1 MSSDIKIKVQSFG
14 RFLSNMVMP
23 NIGAFIAWG
32 IITAL
37 FIPTGWLPNET
48 LAKLVGPMITY
59 LLPLLIGYT
68 GGKLV
73 GGERGG
79 VVGAI
84 TTMGVI
90 VGADMPMF
98 LGSMIAGPLGGW
110 CIKHFDRWV
119 DGKIKSGFE
128 MLVNNFSAGIIGMI
142 LAILAFLGIGPI
154 VEALSK
160 MLAAG
165 VNFMVVHDMLPL
177 ASIFVEPAKI
187 LFLNNA
193 INHGIFSPLG
203 IQQSHE
209 LGKSIFFLIEANPGP
224 GMGVLL
230 AYMFFGR
237 GSAKQSAGGAAII
250 HFLGGIHEIY
260 FPYVLMNPRLILA
273 VILGGMTGVF
283 TLTILG
289 GGLVSPASPGSILA
303 VLAMTPKGA
312 YFANIAGVCAA
323 MAVSFVV
330 SAILLKTS
338 KVKEEDDI
346 EAATRRMQDMKAESK
361 GASPLSAGDVTN
373 DLSHV
378 RKIIVACD
386 AGVFMSSDI
395 KIKVQSFGRFL
406 SNMVMP
412 NIGAFIAWGIITALF
427 IPTGWLPNETL
438 AKLVGPMITYL
449 LPLLIGYTGGKLVGG
464 ERGGVVGAIT
474 TMGVIVGADMPM
486 FLGSMIAGPLGGW
499 CIKHFD
505 RWVDGK
511 IKSGFEMLVNNF
523 SAGIIGMILAILAF
537 LGIGPIV
544 EALSKMLAAG
554 VNFMVVHD
562 MLPLASIFVE
572 PAKIL
577 FLNNA
582 INHGIFSPLGIQQSH
597 ELGKSI
603 FFLIE
608 ANPGPGMGVL
618 LAYMFFGRG
627 SAKQSAGGAAI
638 IHFLGGIHEIYFPY
652 VLMNPRLILA
662 VILGGMTGVFTLT
675 ILGGGLVSP
684 ASPGSILA
692 VLAMTPKG
700 AYFANI
706 AGVCAAMAVSFV
718 VSAIL
723 LKTSKVKEEDDIEA
737 ATRRMQDMKAESKG
751 ASPLSAGDVTNDLSH
766 VRKII
771 VACDAGMGSSA
782 MGAGVLRKKIQDAG
796 LSQISV
802 TNSAIN
808 NLPPDVDL
816 VITHRDLTERAMRQ
830 VPQAQHISLTNFLDS
845 GLYTSLTERLVAAQR
860 HTANEEKVK
869 DSLKDSFDDSSAN
882 LFKLGA
888 ENIFL
893 GRKAATK
900 EEAIRFA
907 GEQLVK
913 GGYVEPEYV
922 QAMLDREK
930 LTPTYLGESIAVP
943 HGTVEAKD
951 RVLKTGVVFCQ
962 YPEGVRFGEEED
974 DIARLVIG
982 IAARN
987 NEHIQVI
994 TSLTNALDD
1003 ESVIERL
1010 AHTTSVDE
1018 VLELLAGR
1026 K

>member
-37 FIPTGWLPNET
+37 FIPTGWLPSET

-68 GGKLV
+68 GGKLI

-98 LGSMIAGPLGGW
+98 LGAMIAGPLGGW
-110 CIKHFDRWV
+110 AIKHFDSWV

-142 LAILAFLGIGPI
+142 LAILAFLGIGPA
-154 VEALSK
+154 VEVLSK
-160 MLAAG
+160 ILAAG

-283 TLTILG
+283 TLTILN

-312 YFANIAGVCAA
+312 YFANIAAIVAA

-346 EAATRRMQDMKAESK
+346 DAATRRMHDMKAESK
-361 GASPLSAGDVTN
+361 GAATPLSAGN
-373 DLSHV
+373 
-378 RKIIVACD
+378 VA
-386 AGVFMSSDI
+386 
-395 KIKVQSFGRFL
+395 
-406 SNMVMP
+406 
-412 NIGAFIAWGIITALF
+412 
-427 IPTGWLPNETL
+427 
-438 AKLVGPMITYL
+438 
-449 LPLLIGYTGGKLVGG
+449 
-464 ERGGVVGAIT
+464 
-474 TMGVIVGADMPM
+474 
-486 FLGSMIAGPLGGW
+486 
-499 CIKHFD
+499 
-505 RWVDGK
+505 
-511 IKSGFEMLVNNF
+511 
-523 SAGIIGMILAILAF
+523 
-537 LGIGPIV
+537 
-544 EALSKMLAAG
+544 
-554 VNFMVVHD
+554 
-562 MLPLASIFVE
+562 
-572 PAKIL
+572 
-577 FLNNA
+577 
-582 INHGIFSPLGIQQSH
+582 
-597 ELGKSI
+597 
-603 FFLIE
+603 
-608 ANPGPGMGVL
+608 
-618 LAYMFFGRG
+618 
-627 SAKQSAGGAAI
+627 
-638 IHFLGGIHEIYFPY
+638 
-652 VLMNPRLILA
+652 
-662 VILGGMTGVFTLT
+662 
-675 ILGGGLVSP
+675 
-684 ASPGSILA
+684 
-692 VLAMTPKG
+692 
-700 AYFANI
+700 
-706 AGVCAAMAVSFV
+706 
-718 VSAIL
+718 
-723 LKTSKVKEEDDIEA
+723 
-737 ATRRMQDMKAESKG
+737 
-751 ASPLSAGDVTNDLSH
+751 NDLSH

-782 MGAGVLRKKIQDAG
+782 MGAGVLRKKVQDAG
-796 LSQISV
+796 LSAISV
-802 TNSAIN
+802 TNCAIN

-845 GLYTSLTERLVAAQR
+845 GLYSSLTERLVAAQR
-860 HTANEEKVK
+860 HEDNEVKVR
-869 DSLKDSFDDSSAN
+869 DSLKDSFDAKDTN

-888 ENIFL
+888 DNIFL
-893 GRKAATK
+893 GCKAATK
-900 EEAIRFA
+900 EEAILFA

-943 HGTVEAKD
+943 HGTIEAKD

-962 YPEGVRFGEEED
+962 YPQGVRFGEEED

-987 NEHIQVI
+987 NEHIHVI

-1010 AHTTSVDE
+1010 IHATSVDE
-1018 VLELLAGR
+1018 VLALLAGN
-1026 K
+1026 KA

>member
-1 MSSDIKIKVQSFG
+1 MSSDFKIKVQSFG

-68 GGKLV
+68 GGRLV
-73 GGERGG
+73 GGDRGG

-98 LGSMIAGPLGGW
+98 LGAMIAGPLGGW
-110 CIKHFDRWV
+110 AIKKFDVWV

-142 LAILAFLGIGPI
+142 LAILAFLGIGPA
-154 VEALSK
+154 VEVLSK
-160 MLAAG
+160 LLAAG
-165 VNFMVVHDMLPL
+165 VNFMVAHDMLPL

-203 IQQSHE
+203 IQQSHD

-283 TLTILG
+283 TLSVLG

-312 YFANIAGVCAA
+312 YFANIAAICAA

-346 EAATRRMQDMKAESK
+346 EAATRRMQDMKSQSK
-361 GASPLSAGDVTN
+361 GVAATPLAAGDV
-373 DLSHV
+373 S
-378 RKIIVACD
+378 
-386 AGVFMSSDI
+386 
-395 KIKVQSFGRFL
+395 
-406 SNMVMP
+406 
-412 NIGAFIAWGIITALF
+412 
-427 IPTGWLPNETL
+427 
-438 AKLVGPMITYL
+438 
-449 LPLLIGYTGGKLVGG
+449 
-464 ERGGVVGAIT
+464 
-474 TMGVIVGADMPM
+474 
-486 FLGSMIAGPLGGW
+486 
-499 CIKHFD
+499 
-505 RWVDGK
+505 
-511 IKSGFEMLVNNF
+511 
-523 SAGIIGMILAILAF
+523 
-537 LGIGPIV
+537 
-544 EALSKMLAAG
+544 
-554 VNFMVVHD
+554 
-562 MLPLASIFVE
+562 
-572 PAKIL
+572 
-577 FLNNA
+577 
-582 INHGIFSPLGIQQSH
+582 
-597 ELGKSI
+597 
-603 FFLIE
+603 
-608 ANPGPGMGVL
+608 
-618 LAYMFFGRG
+618 
-627 SAKQSAGGAAI
+627 
-638 IHFLGGIHEIYFPY
+638 
-652 VLMNPRLILA
+652 
-662 VILGGMTGVFTLT
+662 
-675 ILGGGLVSP
+675 
-684 ASPGSILA
+684 
-692 VLAMTPKG
+692 
-700 AYFANI
+700 
-706 AGVCAAMAVSFV
+706 
-718 VSAIL
+718 
-723 LKTSKVKEEDDIEA
+723 
-737 ATRRMQDMKAESKG
+737 
-751 ASPLSAGDVTNDLSH
+751 NDLSH

-782 MGAGVLRKKIQDAG
+782 MGAGVLRKKVADAG

-808 NLPPDVDL
+808 SLPPDVDL

-860 HTANEEKVK
+860 HENNEVKVRT
-869 DSLKDSFDDSSAN
+869 SLQDSFDESNSH
-882 LFKLGA
+882 LFRLGA

-893 GRKAATK
+893 GRTASHK

-913 GGYVEPEYV
+913 GGYVQPEYV
-922 QAMLDREK
+922 EAMLEREK

-962 YPEGVRFGEEED
+962 YPAGVRFGEEED

-1003 ESVIERL
+1003 ETVIERL
-1010 AHTTSVDE
+1010 ANTTSVEE
-1018 VLELLAGR
+1018 VLALLN

>member
-1 MSSDIKIKVQSFG
+1 MSSDFKIKVQSFG

-68 GGKLV
+68 GGRLV
-73 GGERGG
+73 GGDRGG

-98 LGSMIAGPLGGW
+98 LGAMIAGPLGGW
-110 CIKHFDRWV
+110 AIKKFDVWV

-142 LAILAFLGIGPI
+142 LAILAFLGIGPA
-154 VEALSK
+154 VEVLSK
-160 MLAAG
+160 LLAAG
-165 VNFMVVHDMLPL
+165 VNFMVAHDMLPL

-203 IQQSHE
+203 IQQSHD

-283 TLTILG
+283 TLSVLG

-312 YFANIAGVCAA
+312 YFANIAAICAA
-323 MAVSFVV
+323 MAVSFVA

-338 KVKEEDDI
+338 KVKEDDI
-346 EAATRRMQDMKAESK
+346 EAATRRMHDMKAESK
-361 GASPLSAGDVTN
+361 GATPLAAGDV
-373 DLSHV
+373 S
-378 RKIIVACD
+378 
-386 AGVFMSSDI
+386 
-395 KIKVQSFGRFL
+395 
-406 SNMVMP
+406 
-412 NIGAFIAWGIITALF
+412 
-427 IPTGWLPNETL
+427 
-438 AKLVGPMITYL
+438 
-449 LPLLIGYTGGKLVGG
+449 
-464 ERGGVVGAIT
+464 
-474 TMGVIVGADMPM
+474 
-486 FLGSMIAGPLGGW
+486 
-499 CIKHFD
+499 
-505 RWVDGK
+505 
-511 IKSGFEMLVNNF
+511 
-523 SAGIIGMILAILAF
+523 
-537 LGIGPIV
+537 
-544 EALSKMLAAG
+544 
-554 VNFMVVHD
+554 
-562 MLPLASIFVE
+562 
-572 PAKIL
+572 
-577 FLNNA
+577 
-582 INHGIFSPLGIQQSH
+582 
-597 ELGKSI
+597 
-603 FFLIE
+603 
-608 ANPGPGMGVL
+608 
-618 LAYMFFGRG
+618 
-627 SAKQSAGGAAI
+627 
-638 IHFLGGIHEIYFPY
+638 
-652 VLMNPRLILA
+652 
-662 VILGGMTGVFTLT
+662 
-675 ILGGGLVSP
+675 
-684 ASPGSILA
+684 
-692 VLAMTPKG
+692 
-700 AYFANI
+700 
-706 AGVCAAMAVSFV
+706 
-718 VSAIL
+718 
-723 LKTSKVKEEDDIEA
+723 
-737 ATRRMQDMKAESKG
+737 
-751 ASPLSAGDVTNDLSH
+751 NDLSH

-782 MGAGVLRKKIQDAG
+782 MGAGVLRKKVQDAG
-796 LSQISV
+796 LTNISV

-808 NLPPDVDL
+808 SLPPDVDL

-845 GLYTSLTERLVAAQR
+845 GLYASLTERLVAAQR
-860 HTANEEKVK
+860 HEDNEVKVRT
-869 DSLKDSFDDSSAN
+869 SLQDSFDESNAH

-893 GRKAATK
+893 GRTATNK

-913 GGYVEPEYV
+913 GGYVQPEYV
-922 QAMLDREK
+922 EAMLEREK

-962 YPEGVRFGEEED
+962 YPDGVRFGEEED

-1003 ESVIERL
+1003 ETVIERL
-1010 AHTTSVDE
+1010 ANTTSVEE
-1018 VLELLAGR
+1018 VLTLLN

>member
-1 MSSDIKIKVQSFG
+1 MSSDIKIRVQSFG

-37 FIPTGWLPNET
+37 FIPTGWLPSET

-68 GGKLV
+68 GGRLI
-73 GGERGG
+73 GGDRGG

-98 LGSMIAGPLGGW
+98 LGAMIAGPLGGW
-110 CIKHFDRWV
+110 AIKHFDAWV

-142 LAILAFLGIGPI
+142 LAILAFMGIGPA
-154 VEALSK
+154 VEVLSK
-160 MLAAG
+160 VLAAG

-224 GMGVLL
+224 GMGVLM

-237 GSAKQSAGGAAII
+237 GNAKQSAGGAAII

-283 TLTILG
+283 TLTLLN

-312 YFANIAGVCAA
+312 YFANIAAIVAA
-323 MAVSFVV
+323 TAVSFVV

-346 EAATRRMQDMKAESK
+346 EAAARRMAEMKAESK
-361 GASPLSAGDVTN
+361 GATAPLA
-373 DLSHV
+373 
-378 RKIIVACD
+378 
-386 AGVFMSSDI
+386 
-395 KIKVQSFGRFL
+395 
-406 SNMVMP
+406 
-412 NIGAFIAWGIITALF
+412 
-427 IPTGWLPNETL
+427 
-438 AKLVGPMITYL
+438 
-449 LPLLIGYTGGKLVGG
+449 
-464 ERGGVVGAIT
+464 VGA
-474 TMGVIVGADMPM
+474 G
-486 FLGSMIAGPLGGW
+486 
-499 CIKHFD
+499 
-505 RWVDGK
+505 
-511 IKSGFEMLVNNF
+511 
-523 SAGIIGMILAILAF
+523 
-537 LGIGPIV
+537 
-544 EALSKMLAAG
+544 LS
-554 VNFMVVHD
+554 
-562 MLPLASIFVE
+562 
-572 PAKIL
+572 
-577 FLNNA
+577 
-582 INHGIFSPLGIQQSH
+582 
-597 ELGKSI
+597 
-603 FFLIE
+603 
-608 ANPGPGMGVL
+608 
-618 LAYMFFGRG
+618 
-627 SAKQSAGGAAI
+627 
-638 IHFLGGIHEIYFPY
+638 
-652 VLMNPRLILA
+652 
-662 VILGGMTGVFTLT
+662 
-675 ILGGGLVSP
+675 
-684 ASPGSILA
+684 
-692 VLAMTPKG
+692 
-700 AYFANI
+700 
-706 AGVCAAMAVSFV
+706 
-718 VSAIL
+718 
-723 LKTSKVKEEDDIEA
+723 
-737 ATRRMQDMKAESKG
+737 
-751 ASPLSAGDVTNDLSH
+751 NDLSH

-782 MGAGVLRKKIQDAG
+782 MGAGVLRKKVNDAG
-796 LSQISV
+796 LKNISV
-802 TNSAIN
+802 TNCAIN
-808 NLPPDVDL
+808 SLPDDVDL

-845 GLYTSLTERLVAAQR
+845 SLYANLTERLVAS
-860 HTANEEKVK
+860 HNLSEKEVK
-869 DSLKDSFDDSSAN
+869 VMSSLEDSFVADEEM
-882 LFKLGA
+882 LFRLGA
-888 ENIFL
+888 GNVFL
-893 GRKAATK
+893 GLTAATK

-907 GEQLVK
+907 GEQLVN
-913 GGYVEPEYV
+913 GGYVQPEYV
-922 QAMLDREK
+922 DAMFEREK
-930 LTPTYLGESIAVP
+930 LTPTYLGEGIAVP

-962 YPEGVRFGEEED
+962 YPHGVHFGEESD

-1003 ESVIERL
+1003 ESVIDRL
-1010 AHTTSVDE
+1010 ANTTSVQE
-1018 VLELLAGR
+1018 VLDLLAG
-1026 K
+1026 KK

>member
-1 MSSDIKIKVQSFG
+1 MSSDIKIRVQSFG

-98 LGSMIAGPLGGW
+98 LGSMIAGPLGGY
-110 CIKHFDRWV
+110 CIKKFDAAV

-142 LAILAFLGIGPI
+142 LAILAFLGIGPA
-154 VEALSK
+154 VEVLSHI
-160 MLAAG
+160 LASG
-165 VNFMVVHDMLPL
+165 VNFMVAHDMLPL

-203 IQQSHE
+203 IQQSHD

-237 GSAKQSAGGAAII
+237 GSAMQAAGGAAII

-283 TLTILG
+283 TLTILN

-312 YFANIAGVCAA
+312 YFANIAAIVAA
-323 MAVSFVV
+323 TAVSFIV

-346 EAATRRMQDMKAESK
+346 DAATRRMQDMKAQSK
-361 GASPLSAGDVTN
+361 GATAPQASGDVT
-373 DLSHV
+373 
-378 RKIIVACD
+378 
-386 AGVFMSSDI
+386 G
-395 KIKVQSFGRFL
+395 
-406 SNMVMP
+406 
-412 NIGAFIAWGIITALF
+412 
-427 IPTGWLPNETL
+427 
-438 AKLVGPMITYL
+438 
-449 LPLLIGYTGGKLVGG
+449 
-464 ERGGVVGAIT
+464 
-474 TMGVIVGADMPM
+474 
-486 FLGSMIAGPLGGW
+486 
-499 CIKHFD
+499 
-505 RWVDGK
+505 
-511 IKSGFEMLVNNF
+511 
-523 SAGIIGMILAILAF
+523 
-537 LGIGPIV
+537 
-544 EALSKMLAAG
+544 
-554 VNFMVVHD
+554 
-562 MLPLASIFVE
+562 
-572 PAKIL
+572 
-577 FLNNA
+577 
-582 INHGIFSPLGIQQSH
+582 
-597 ELGKSI
+597 
-603 FFLIE
+603 
-608 ANPGPGMGVL
+608 
-618 LAYMFFGRG
+618 
-627 SAKQSAGGAAI
+627 
-638 IHFLGGIHEIYFPY
+638 
-652 VLMNPRLILA
+652 
-662 VILGGMTGVFTLT
+662 
-675 ILGGGLVSP
+675 
-684 ASPGSILA
+684 
-692 VLAMTPKG
+692 
-700 AYFANI
+700 
-706 AGVCAAMAVSFV
+706 
-718 VSAIL
+718 
-723 LKTSKVKEEDDIEA
+723 
-737 ATRRMQDMKAESKG
+737 
-751 ASPLSAGDVTNDLSH
+751 DLSH

-782 MGAGVLRKKIQDAG
+782 MGAGVLRKKVQDAG
-796 LSQISV
+796 LSHISV

-845 GLYTSLTERLVAAQR
+845 GLYTGLTERLAAAQR
-860 HTANEEKVK
+860 HRDNEVKVREN
-869 DSLKDSFDDSSAN
+869 LKDSFDESN
-882 LFKLGA
+882 THLFPPGP

-893 GRKAATK
+893 GCKAFSK

-922 QAMLDREK
+922 DAMLAREQ
-930 LTPTYLGESIAVP
+930 LTSTYLGESIAVP
-943 HGTVEAKD
+943 HGTIEAKD
-951 RVLKTGVVFCQ
+951 RVLKTGIVFCQ
-962 YPEGVRFGEEED
+962 YPDGVRFGDEPD

-987 NEHIQVI
+987 NEHIHVI
-994 TSLTNALDD
+994 AALTNALDD

-1010 AHTTSVDE
+1010 ATTHSVTA
-1018 VLELLAGR
+1018 VLDLIVP
-1026 K
+1026 KQ

>member
-37 FIPTGWLPNET
+37 FIPTGWLPSET

-68 GGKLV
+68 GGKLI

-98 LGSMIAGPLGGW
+98 LGAMIAGPLGGW
-110 CIKHFDRWV
+110 AIKHFDSWV

-142 LAILAFLGIGPI
+142 LAILAFLGIGPA
-154 VEALSK
+154 VEVLSK
-160 MLAAG
+160 ILAAG

-237 GSAKQSAGGAAII
+237 GNAKQSAGGAAII

-283 TLTILG
+283 TLTILN

-312 YFANIAGVCAA
+312 YFANIAAIVAA

-346 EAATRRMQDMKAESK
+346 DAATRRMQDMKSASK
-361 GASPLSAGDVTN
+361 GAATPLAAGDV
-373 DLSHV
+373 
-378 RKIIVACD
+378 A
-386 AGVFMSSDI
+386 
-395 KIKVQSFGRFL
+395 
-406 SNMVMP
+406 
-412 NIGAFIAWGIITALF
+412 
-427 IPTGWLPNETL
+427 
-438 AKLVGPMITYL
+438 
-449 LPLLIGYTGGKLVGG
+449 
-464 ERGGVVGAIT
+464 
-474 TMGVIVGADMPM
+474 
-486 FLGSMIAGPLGGW
+486 
-499 CIKHFD
+499 
-505 RWVDGK
+505 
-511 IKSGFEMLVNNF
+511 
-523 SAGIIGMILAILAF
+523 
-537 LGIGPIV
+537 
-544 EALSKMLAAG
+544 
-554 VNFMVVHD
+554 
-562 MLPLASIFVE
+562 
-572 PAKIL
+572 
-577 FLNNA
+577 
-582 INHGIFSPLGIQQSH
+582 
-597 ELGKSI
+597 
-603 FFLIE
+603 
-608 ANPGPGMGVL
+608 
-618 LAYMFFGRG
+618 
-627 SAKQSAGGAAI
+627 
-638 IHFLGGIHEIYFPY
+638 
-652 VLMNPRLILA
+652 
-662 VILGGMTGVFTLT
+662 
-675 ILGGGLVSP
+675 
-684 ASPGSILA
+684 
-692 VLAMTPKG
+692 
-700 AYFANI
+700 
-706 AGVCAAMAVSFV
+706 
-718 VSAIL
+718 
-723 LKTSKVKEEDDIEA
+723 
-737 ATRRMQDMKAESKG
+737 
-751 ASPLSAGDVTNDLSH
+751 NDLSH

-782 MGAGVLRKKIQDAG
+782 MGAGVLRKKVQDAG
-796 LSQISV
+796 LGNISV
-802 TNSAIN
+802 TNCAIN

-860 HTANEEKVK
+860 HTDNEEKVRG
-869 DSLKDSFDDSSAN
+869 SLKDSFDAADTQ
-882 LFKLGA
+882 LFRLGA

-893 GRKAATK
+893 GRHAATK
-900 EEAIRFA
+900 EEAILFA

-930 LTPTYLGESIAVP
+930 LTSTYLGESIAVP
-943 HGTVEAKD
+943 HGTIEAKD

-962 YPEGVRFGEEED
+962 YPQGVRFGEEED

-1003 ESVIERL
+1003 ETVIERL
-1010 AHTTSVDE
+1010 THTTSVEE
-1018 VLELLAGR
+1018 VLALLNKA
-1026 K
+1026 